1 MDNIFYFGNK
11 NQQIEQITKLRYMHI
26 KRYKRHNYKAS
37 EKLKV
42 TESCVTHE
50 H

>member
-11 NQQIEQITKLRYMHI
+11 NQQIEQDSTNYQTQVYA
-26 KRYKRHNYKAS
+26 YKRHNYKAS